1 MNKFG
6 KYYINKCH
14 KDCSIN
20 SDDKNV
26 RYKMD
31 FYILY
36 RLLSVAIILFMIS
49 IICYHDAK
57 HRSKQKNIDTLT
69 I

>member
-1 MNKFG
+1 
-6 KYYINKCH
+6 
-14 KDCSIN
+14 
-20 SDDKNV
+20 
-26 RYKMD
+26 MD

-36 RLLSVAIILFMIS
+36 RLLSVAIILFMID